1 MKKQRGLS
9 LLGLLIIG
17 ALVGFFVLLGIK
29 CIPAYTEYFGVKNA
43 ITALIKESASVPPQE
58 IRKSFDTRGN
68 IEGYSVKGEDLDI
81 DQTPNGTTIG
91 VEYDR
96 EVPVVAN
103 ISLKIHFTVSQSTA
117 GKSAEQGQ

>member
-9 LLGLLIIG
+9 LFGLLVIG

-29 CIPAYTEYFGVKNA
+29 CVPAYTEYFGVKNA
-43 ITALIKESASVPPQE
+43 ITALIKDSASAPAQE
-58 IRKSFDTRGN
+58 IRAAFDKRGL
-68 IEGYSVKGEDLDI
+68 IEGYKIRGDELDI

-91 VEYDR
+91 IEYDR
-96 EVPVVAN
+96 EVPVAAN